1 MSLMSPPNH
10 DRQAGVVLSGE
21 FVSSRE
27 VYWVFFPDQVYVAG
41 IVQASLFI
49 VLYVLFRF
57 LYIVLF
63 DCFLSSDQ
71 YHHCV
76 IIRFARRFVSSLYL
90 HKM

>member
-1 MSLMSPPNH
+1 MIVRLECPQ
-10 DRQAGVVLSGE
+10 RQGVRELSGS
-21 FVSSRE
+21 VLGL
-27 VYWVFFPDQVYVAG
+27 FPDQVYVAG

-49 VLYVLFRF
+49 VLYVLFGF

-76 IIRFARRFVSSLYL
+76 IIRFARRFLSSFYL